1 MRSIKRRG
9 VRSCSARSAK
19 SEAFVKVTGTHS
31 RDPLI
36 LRARGKRLEEFHNDD
51 SADERITGIGRRT
64 YDGRAVAGS
73 YDLTFSEEK
82 PLGTS
87 PYAWRYTGV
96 SIWQLNRNPD
106 PLPWRPYCQWT
117 LPQIP
122 LRLDFVDR
130 DGSLLVLCGDHEPI
144 RNARMAG
151 DAIGA
156 TCDRSGSA
164 GCADVR
170 QAAARARPS

>member
-1 MRSIKRRG
+1 
-9 VRSCSARSAK
+9 V
-19 SEAFVKVTGTHS
+19 EVTRTDS
-31 RDPLI
+31 PDPLI
-36 LRARGKRLEEFHNDD
+36 DVARADRLDEFHNDD
-51 SADERITGIGRRT
+51 SANERITGIGRRT
-64 YDGRAVAGS
+64 YNGQTVERS
-73 YDLTFSEEK
+73 YDLTFTEEK

-156 TCDRSGSA
+156 TCDRSSSA